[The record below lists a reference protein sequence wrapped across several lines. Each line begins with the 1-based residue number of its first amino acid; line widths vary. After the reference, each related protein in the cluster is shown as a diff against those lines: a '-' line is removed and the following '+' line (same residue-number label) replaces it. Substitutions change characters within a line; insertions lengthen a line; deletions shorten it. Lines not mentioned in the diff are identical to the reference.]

1 MTPGPVDAYLSR
13 LERELRRRGI
23 EDARVVEE
31 AREHLLDAVED
42 GRQRGLS
49 MEDAAREAFER
60 FGAPEAVAAQVFR
73 QGDHMMTR
81 VVAVLETV
89 WRRKW
94 WILAPTVLTA
104 VVTSVM
110 TYYFLPTR
118 YRSESVIRIVAPRV
132 PAEYVRPTSIESP
145 SARLEIIKQVAF
157 SRTRLEKIIRDVGLY
172 NDGRESAALLDL
184 IRQMRS
190 GINVTF
196 LAPDTARGDGFEE
209 FSVSFVSADPE
220 LAMKITSRLAS
231 AIIEENMR
239 LRAVDAQITTEFV
252 RGQTEDV
259 RKRIV
264 EYEKSLEDLRAKNGR
279 RPLSQADVLPYEAL
293 QERYKALLIMA
304 EESGVAANLERR
316 QVGEQFKVVE
326 TPRRPERPVG
336 PSRLGVNVVGTLAGL
351 SLGLVFV
358 GVRGRSKEKSGETS
372 A

>member
-1 MTPGPVDAYLSR
+1 MTPGPVDGYLSQLQREFRR
-13 LERELRRRGI
+13 LGI
-23 EDARVVEE
+23 EDARIVEE
-31 AREHLLDAVED
+31 AREHLLDALED

-49 MEDAAREAFER
+49 ADDAEREAFER
-60 FGAPEAVAAQVFR
+60 FGSPDAVARQVFR

-94 WILAPTVLTA
+94 WILAPTVFTA
-104 VVTSVM
+104 VVTSVAS
-110 TYYFLPTR
+110 YYFLPTI
-118 YRSESVIRIVAPRV
+118 YRSESVIRVVAPRV

-145 SARLEIIKQVAF
+145 SARLELIKQVAF

-172 NDGRESAALLDL
+172 NDRGSAALLDL
-184 IRQMRS
+184 VRQMRS

-196 LAPDTARGDGFEE
+196 LAPDTASGDGFEE

-220 LAMKITSRLAS
+220 LAMNITNRLS
-231 AIIEENMR
+231 VVIIEENIR

-252 RGQTEDV
+252 RAQAEDV

-264 EYEKSLEDLRAKNGR
+264 EYEKSLEDLRAKDGR
-279 RPLSQADVLPYEAL
+279 RPLSQADLLPYEVL

-304 EESGVAANLERR
+304 EESVAAANLESRM
-316 QVGEQFKVVE
+316 VGEQFKVVD
-326 TPRRPERPVG
+326 PARRPERPVG
-336 PSRLGVNVVGTLAGL
+336 PSRLGVNVVGALAGL

-358 GVRGRSKEKSGETS
+358 GVRSRSKEESGETS

>member
-1 MTPGPVDAYLSR
+1 MTPGPVDAYLSQ
-13 LERELRRRGI
+13 LHRELRRLGI
-23 EDARVVEE
+23 EDARIVEE
-31 AREHLLDAVED
+31 AREHLLDALED

-49 MEDAAREAFER
+49 ADDAEREAFER
-60 FGAPEAVAAQVFR
+60 FGSPDAVARQVFR

-94 WILAPTVLTA
+94 WILAPTVFTA
-104 VVTSVM
+104 VVTSVAS
-110 TYYFLPTR
+110 YYFLPTL
-118 YRSESVIRIVAPRV
+118 YRSESVIRVVAPRV

-145 SARLEIIKQVAF
+145 SARLELIKQVAF

-184 IRQMRS
+184 VRQMRS

-196 LAPDTARGDGFEE
+196 LAPGTASGDGFEE

-220 LAMKITSRLAS
+220 LAMKITDRLS
-231 AIIEENMR
+231 VVIIEENIR

-252 RGQTEDV
+252 RAQAEDV

-279 RPLSQADVLPYEAL
+279 RPLSQADLLPYEVL

-304 EESGVAANLERR
+304 EESVAAANLESRM
-316 QVGEQFKVVE
+316 VGEQFKVVD
-326 TPRRPERPVG
+326 PARRPERPVG
-336 PSRLGVNVVGTLAGL
+336 PSRLGVNVVGALAGL

-358 GVRGRSKEKSGETS
+358 GVRSRSKEESVETS